1 MINYKNVLFLYQFF
15 MVIININ
22 VLLLL
27 FIMFPSL
34 KQVKNT

>member
-15 MVIININ
+15 MVIINNN

-27 FIMFPSL
+27 FIMFSSL